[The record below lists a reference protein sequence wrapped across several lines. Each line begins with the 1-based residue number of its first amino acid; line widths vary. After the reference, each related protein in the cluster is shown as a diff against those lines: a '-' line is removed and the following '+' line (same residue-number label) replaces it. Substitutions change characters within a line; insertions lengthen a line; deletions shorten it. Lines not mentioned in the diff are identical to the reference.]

1 MRKIYLVLMLIIF
14 SASTHGQI
22 KITGN
27 VKDAVT
33 GEPLPGATIVL
44 QGSTI
49 GTTTDIDGNYTIFV
63 TSNDD
68 ILEYSYVGYVKEQMP
83 VNSQTVIHVVM
94 RADTESLEEVVVTAV
109 GIRAEKKSLG
119 YAVQEVK
126 GDDIT
131 STSQANVVNALSS
144 KVAGIEV
151 TSSSGTPGASAN
163 IVIRGR
169 SSLSSNN
176 SPLFIVDG
184 VPISNEYSGS
194 YYVDHSNRAID
205 LNSNDIESVSV
216 LKGASATALYGIR
229 AANGAIIITTKSGK
243 GNEGKHKNIS
253 FKTSIGIDQV
263 NKLPEK
269 QYKYAQGFY
278 NTSTGEVE
286 YSSTVNTSWG
296 PLIDTLRYD
305 GATDYFLD
313 KNGRI
318 VGMNDPTATDQE
330 VIPYENVNDFFQ
342 TAIKSDTY
350 LSMSGGN
357 EDGNYYM
364 SVGHLDQSGI
374 VPNSEF
380 KRTSIKLTGDMNL
393 TDKLKLSGS
402 ATYSNSDGTF
412 LQRGSN
418 LSAVM
423 VGLMR
428 VTPTFDI
435 TNGSDDPVNDES
447 AYMLPDGT
455 QRNYYSNYDNPYWS
469 VNKNKAFSTV
479 NRLIGNTQVSYEFL
493 PWLNAMYRIGVDN
506 YTDRR
511 KTYLDNNSS
520 DTDNGYITISTYEFK
535 SINSDFLLTAEKDI
549 SESLKLTA
557 SLGHNYYTSGS
568 YNLSQRGELFILP
581 DYYDISNTEETSG
594 DDYETKY
601 KIVGAFYDV
610 KLAYRNY
617 LYLNTTGRND
627 WSSTLPSN
635 KNSFFYPSVNVGFI
649 FTQAFQ
655 LNETIPFLD
664 YGKVRASW
672 AQVGNDA
679 SLYVLEDYYTAIN
692 GGTQGQVTYATE
704 RTIGN
709 ENIEPERTT
718 SYEFGIDL
726 RFFKNRVGVDFAY
739 YNSESD
745 GQIMSVPVAY
755 STGYSNLTLNSGI
768 VSNKGIE
775 LQLYLT
781 PIEKK
786 NFSWDI
792 NANFAKNNNIIEELP
807 EGVTLIEFA
816 TTGLSS
822 TRSVGIEGEP
832 FGVIYGG
839 RFLRNEN
846 GDVLVG
852 DDGYPLID
860 TEAGI
865 VGDPNPDFTLGV
877 RNTFTYKGFSLTA
890 LIDIK
895 QGGDVFNG
903 TRGVMTSLGTHKD
916 TENRDVDFI
925 FDGVNVNTGLP
936 NDVAVKR
943 DRSYYSR
950 QGGLAGLSE
959 AYIEDGSY
967 IRLREVAITY
977 GLPAKWLEKL
987 PVSSLNIGLS
997 GRNLLLFT
1005 DYSGIDPETNL
1016 SGASN
1021 SLGRDYFNMPNTRSY
1036 ELNLQVN
1043 F

>member
-14 SASTHGQI
+14 SASTHAQI

-33 GEPLPGATIVL
+33 GEPLPGATIVV

-94 RADTESLEEVVVTAV
+94 RTDTESLEEVVVTAV
-109 GIRAEKKSLG
+109 GIKAEKKSLG

-305 GATDYFLD
+305 GATGYFLD

-393 TDKLKLSGS
+393 TDKLKL
-402 ATYSNSDGTF
+402 
-412 LQRGSN
+412 
-418 LSAVM
+418 
-423 VGLMR
+423 LM
-428 VTPTFDI
+428 
-435 TNGSDDPVNDES
+435 
-447 AYMLPDGT
+447 A
-455 QRNYYSNYDNPYWS
+455 Q
-469 VNKNKAFSTV
+469 
-479 NRLIGNTQVSYEFL
+479 
-493 PWLNAMYRIGVDN
+493 
-506 YTDRR
+506 
-511 KTYLDNNSS
+511 
-520 DTDNGYITISTYEFK
+520 
-535 SINSDFLLTAEKDI
+535 
-549 SESLKLTA
+549 
-557 SLGHNYYTSGS
+557 
-568 YNLSQRGELFILP
+568 
-581 DYYDISNTEETSG
+581 
-594 DDYETKY
+594 
-601 KIVGAFYDV
+601 
-610 KLAYRNY
+610 
-617 LYLNTTGRND
+617 TT
-627 WSSTLPSN
+627 L
-635 KNSFFYPSVNVGFI
+635 
-649 FTQAFQ
+649 
-655 LNETIPFLD
+655 
-664 YGKVRASW
+664 
-672 AQVGNDA
+672 
-679 SLYVLEDYYTAIN
+679 
-692 GGTQGQVTYATE
+692 
-704 RTIGN
+704 
-709 ENIEPERTT
+709 
-718 SYEFGIDL
+718 
-726 RFFKNRVGVDFAY
+726 
-739 YNSESD
+739 
-745 GQIMSVPVAY
+745 
-755 STGYSNLTLNSGI
+755 
-768 VSNKGIE
+768 
-775 LQLYLT
+775 
-781 PIEKK
+781 
-786 NFSWDI
+786 
-792 NANFAKNNNIIEELP
+792 
-807 EGVTLIEFA
+807 
-816 TTGLSS
+816 
-822 TRSVGIEGEP
+822 
-832 FGVIYGG
+832 
-839 RFLRNEN
+839 
-846 GDVLVG
+846 
-852 DDGYPLID
+852 
-860 TEAGI
+860 
-865 VGDPNPDFTLGV
+865 
-877 RNTFTYKGFSLTA
+877 
-890 LIDIK
+890 
-895 QGGDVFNG
+895 
-903 TRGVMTSLGTHKD
+903 
-916 TENRDVDFI
+916 
-925 FDGVNVNTGLP
+925 
-936 NDVAVKR
+936 
-943 DRSYYSR
+943 
-950 QGGLAGLSE
+950 
-959 AYIEDGSY
+959 
-967 IRLREVAITY
+967 
-977 GLPAKWLEKL
+977 
-987 PVSSLNIGLS
+987 
-997 GRNLLLFT
+997 
-1005 DYSGIDPETNL
+1005 
-1016 SGASN
+1016 
-1021 SLGRDYFNMPNTRSY
+1021 
-1036 ELNLQVN
+1036 
-1043 F
+1043 